1 MGTVVTRSAM
11 DTAGT
16 VTPVAAVMA
25 IAMEAE
31 RVMDMVMA
39 AEPLTH
45 ITMAA
50 DQGASGVPGVDDN
63 PATGL

>member
-1 MGTVVTRSAM
+1 M

-16 VTPVAAVMA
+16 VTTVAVVMA

-39 AEPLTH
+39 AEPITH
-45 ITMAA
+45 IAMAA
-50 DQGASGVPGVDDN
+50 DQGMSGVRGAGDN
-63 PATGL
+63 SATGL